1 MAVVDEERAELLN
14 GNQVVDPETQGCCK
28 RTLGDP
34 LTLVVDILASIPFY
48 YVMFWVPLPDKIFY
62 FLDWTHLDSIRY
74 VGLSMDCCCVL
85 AIMVLWRVFR
95 AYVPLKTEDSDELV
109 LPYTCGVVKANGK
122 SMFLVATIHI
132 SPKSPLDVEEVIEKS
147 TPDTVMIELDDERLD
162 RMRADEPKVK
172 KAKEE
177 DLQSLQISLAGKD
190 PYTIYAQRAM
200 WNGEMAG
207 QQINGQIVHDKTN
220 IYGLEQSN
228 TNVQGKVSL
237 VQRGGPEGEFAPFA
251 YKAHIA
257 ARSGAEAVLIMSK
270 DDNLPLS
277 RIGGSASAWGDVK
290 VAFKT
295 HSCGFPPIPCV
306 LLTKTDS
313 EELTKAIED
322 GSSVNAKLEVRA
334 DHYPR
339 RTLRRRL
346 CQACALIFSGIGIL
360 YGIIQCFAVEVG
372 GEFLAAEIA
381 ANAKG
386 IPCVCV
392 DSNLNQFWTKLGEA
406 LIPTPCN
413 ILDSFL
419 SWLAFPRIAF
429 QVLFPPRQNVDVAG
443 SIVLHAKSFSPRTW
457 VAFVLA
463 GFCASQ
469 VTSHVMA
476 LFTNGAERVV
486 EQTGAVKKEDREAM
500 QTWIALFV
508 QLYMLPQVYGA
519 VAASRDEV
527 MYRSIVAKG
536 RENASSRMVV
546 VVGAGHANGI
556 MQRARTRGL

>member
-1 MAVVDEERAELLN
+1 
-14 GNQVVDPETQGCCK
+14 
-28 RTLGDP
+28 
-34 LTLVVDILASIPFY
+34 
-48 YVMFWVPLPDKIFY
+48 
-62 FLDWTHLDSIRY
+62 
-74 VGLSMDCCCVL
+74 
-85 AIMVLWRVFR
+85 MVLWRVFR
-95 AYVPLKTEDSDELV
+95 AYHPLKSEDSEDLV
-109 LPYTCGVVKANGK
+109 LPYTAGVVKANGK

-132 SPKSPLDVEEVIEKS
+132 SPKSPLDVDDVIAKS

-162 RMRADEPKVK
+162 RMRSDDEPKK
-172 KAKEE
+172 PKAKQE
-177 DLQSLQISLAGKD
+177 DLQALQISLPGKD

-207 QQINGQIVHDKTN
+207 QQIDAEVAHDKMN
-220 IYGLEQSN
+220 VYGLDQSN

-257 ARSGAEAVLIMSK
+257 ARSGADAVLIMCA
-270 DDNLPLS
+270 DDNLPLA
-277 RIGGSASAWGDVK
+277 RIGGSADAKGDLK
-290 VAFKT
+290 VAWKT
-295 HSCGFPPIPCV
+295 KSCGFPPIPCM
-306 LLTKTDS
+306 LITKTDG
-313 EELTKAIED
+313 EELTKTIE
-322 GSSVNAKLEVRA
+322 GGGLVNAKLEVRA

-346 CQACALIFSGIGIL
+346 CQGCALLFSGIGIL
-360 YGIIQCFAVEVG
+360 YGIIQCFSVDVG

-381 ANAKG
+381 ANARG
-386 IPCVCV
+386 IPCVCI
-392 DSNLNQFWTKLGEA
+392 DANLNQFWSRLGEA

-443 SIVLHAKSFSPRTW
+443 SIVLHAKSFPVRTW
-457 VAFVLA
+457 VAFLLA
-463 GFCASQ
+463 GFCASF

-476 LFTNGAERVV
+476 LFTNGAERAA
-486 EQTGAVKKEDREAM
+486 EAAGAVNKENRTDI
-500 QTWIALFV
+500 QTLIALAL

-527 MYRSIVAKG
+527 MYQSIVAKG
-536 RENASSRMVV
+536 RTNASSRMVV
-546 VVGAGHANGI
+546 
-556 MQRARTRGL
+556 